1 VKMNIGELISI
12 NTLEDEQSIFGD
24 SEKHTP
30 YRDEVRMLSC
40 VQQGDVAQ
48 LFRALGSIDRTINT
62 GKMSE
67 NDIVQSKYIA
77 VSTITLATRYAIQ
90 GGLDEK
96 TAYSFS
102 DEAIMKIDGLTDK
115 DGIFACLG
123 ERMLTLTKMVGDS
136 RKKPK
141 RSPYIKKCVFY
152 INENICKKITVG
164 EIAEFCGISADYLSQ
179 LFKEE
184 IGENLSSYILR
195 RKTEK
200 AKEYLISGMTMKEI
214 STLLGFSSQAH
225 FSASFKKYSG
235 LTPKEFCNISK

>member
-1 VKMNIGELISI
+1 MNIGELISI
-12 NTLEDEQSIFGD
+12 NTIEDEQSFFGD

-40 VQQGDVAQ
+40 VQQGDVVQ
-48 LFRALGSIDRTINT
+48 LFSALGTIDKTINT
-62 GKMSE
+62 GRMSE

-77 VSTITLATRYAIQ
+77 VSTIALATRYAIQ

-102 DEAIMKIDGLTDK
+102 DEAIMKIDGYENK
-115 DGIFACLG
+115 DAIFACLG
-123 ERMLTLTKMVGDS
+123 ERMISLTKMVDDS
-136 RKKPK
+136 RRKPK
-141 RSPYIKKCVFY
+141 RSPYVKKCVFF

-164 EIAEFCGISADYLSQ
+164 EIADFCGISADYLSQ
-179 LFKEE
+179 IFKEE

-200 AKEYLISGMTMKEI
+200 AKEYLISGRTMKEI
-214 STLLGFSSQAH
+214 SSLLGFSSQAH
-225 FSASFKKYSG
+225 FSTSFKKFSG
-235 LTPKEFCNISK
+235 MTPKEFCNISK